1 MSERTNNESVDEQD
15 TGNDRASSYM
25 PGLFESEE
33 ILESFALEP
42 DQQTDIMM
50 LRMLRELLMDLAGTK
65 EVGMQKDEL
74 LSQAV
79 REPSPDENC
88 SISLIKHFSKLNYSL
103 AESLEQSKASM
114 SARSKTLHIY
124 VKAFI
129 QKWESGMR
137 TNQIEVM
144 EAHEYFGPAG
154 SFAQNMPRHSQSE
167 SEFLELSSLER
178 ANEIV
183 SNVLRQLTQ
192 LSVETSEV
200 KERCDERLAE
210 VSL

>member
-1 MSERTNNESVDEQD
+1 
-15 TGNDRASSYM
+15 
-25 PGLFESEE
+25 
-33 ILESFALEP
+33 
-42 DQQTDIMM
+42 
-50 LRMLRELLMDLAGTK
+50 
-65 EVGMQKDEL
+65 
-74 LSQAV
+74 
-79 REPSPDENC
+79 
-88 SISLIKHFSKLNYSL
+88 
-103 AESLEQSKASM
+103 M
-114 SARSKTLHIY
+114 SARSEAWHTY
-124 VKAFI
+124 VKAFLI

-144 EAHEYFGPAG
+144 EAHENFGPAG
-154 SFAQNMPRHSQSE
+154 SFAQNMPRLSQSE

-183 SNVLRQLTQ
+183 TNVLRQLTQ